1 MKRSSVLVP
10 LVCCLICVP
19 TLLLAAE
26 PTHKVEV
33 LKEAPAGLSP
43 EVTAVLNGQGYRIVG
58 DGKPVCDVWLAKSVS
73 VAANFQ
79 PTDVIKYPF
88 TQGQLVG
95 AIRFPAKTVGGDY
108 RGQEI
113 AAGTYTLRYGLQP
126 MDGNHL
132 GTADVRDF
140 LLACPAKNDT
150 KPDPVPKKDDL
161 FKLSAQAAGTTHP
174 TIFLLLPPPAAPH
187 KSPAL
192 THDADKNLWILGVNA
207 EGQSAGK
214 SAPVPLQLVTIG
226 KTEA

>member
-1 MKRSSVLVP
+1 MMPSRVLLS
-10 LVCCLICVP
+10 LVFCWIVAP
-19 TLLLAAE
+19 SLLVAAE

-33 LKEAPAGLSP
+33 LKEAPTGLSA
-43 EVTAVLNGQGYRIVG
+43 EVTAVLNSQGYRIVG
-58 DGKPVCDVWLAKSVS
+58 DGKPVCDLWLAKSVT

-88 TQGQLVG
+88 SQGQLVG
-95 AIRFPAKTVGGDY
+95 AIRFPAKAVGGDY

-113 AAGTYTLRYGLQP
+113 SPGTYTLRYGLQP

-174 TIFLLLPPPAAPH
+174 TIFLLLPPASAPH
-187 KSPAL
+187 KAPAL

-207 EGQSAGK
+207 EGKSDGK

>member
-1 MKRSSVLVP
+1 MNLCRLLSVAACLSLVGS
-10 LVCCLICVP
+10 LA
-19 TLLLAAE
+19 AAE

-33 LKEAPAGLSP
+33 LKEAPTGLAP
-43 EVTAVLNGQGYRIVG
+43 EVTAVLNNEGYRISSAG
-58 DGKPVCDVWLAKSVS
+58 MPVCDVWLAKSVS
-73 VAANFQ
+73 MAVNFK

-88 TQGQLVG
+88 SQGQLVG

-140 LLACPAKNDT
+140 LLASPAKNDS
-150 KPDPVPKKDDL
+150 KPDPLPNKDDL

-187 KSPAL
+187 KSPVL
-192 THDADKNLWILGVNA
+192 THDADKNLWILGVNV
-207 EGQSAGK
+207 EGKSSGK

-226 KTEA
+226 KTET